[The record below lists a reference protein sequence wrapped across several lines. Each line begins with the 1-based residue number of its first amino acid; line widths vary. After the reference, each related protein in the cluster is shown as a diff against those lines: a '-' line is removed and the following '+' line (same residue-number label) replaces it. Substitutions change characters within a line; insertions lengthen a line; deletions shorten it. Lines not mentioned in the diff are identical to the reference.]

1 MRYKWILAIL
11 FWFIGGPIGAV
22 IGFFLGSWFDN
33 KNSYKSSS
41 RGKFIYAFTMLSA
54 AVMKA
59 DQKIKRSELDYVK
72 SFLLANFG
80 KDDTVQ
86 ALKTLKEMLN
96 KELNIDE
103 VCYQIK
109 LSMTESS
116 KLQLIH
122 YLYGIANADRNID
135 QREIRVIEE
144 IAMKIGLSRA
154 EHNSVKSMFIVQNDS
169 AYEILGI
176 HKSASNEEI
185 KKAFRAMAVKHHP
198 DKVSHL
204 GEDVQ
209 NTAKLKFQKINDA
222 YNQIKRER
230 GFI

>member
-1 MRYKWILAIL
+1 MKYKWILAIL
-11 FWFIGGPIGAV
+11 FWFFGGPIGSI
-22 IGFFLGSWFDN
+22 IGFFLGAWFDSR
-33 KNSYKSSS
+33 KTYKSSS
-41 RGKFIYAFTMLSA
+41 RGRFVYAFTMLSA

-59 DQKIKRSELDYVK
+59 DQRIKRSELDYVK

-80 KDDTVQ
+80 KEDTIH
-86 ALKTLKEMLN
+86 ALKLLKEMLN
-96 KELNIDE
+96 KDLKVDE

-135 QREIRVIEE
+135 QREIIVIEE
-144 IAMKIGLSRA
+144 ISMKIGLSRT
-154 EHNSVKSMFIVQNDS
+154 EHNSVKNMFIVQNDS

-176 HKSASNEEI
+176 HKSATNEEV

-198 DKVSHL
+198 DKVSQL
-204 GEDVQ
+204 GENVQ
-209 NTAKLKFQKINDA
+209 NAAKLKFQKINDA
-222 YNQIKRER
+222 YYQIKKER